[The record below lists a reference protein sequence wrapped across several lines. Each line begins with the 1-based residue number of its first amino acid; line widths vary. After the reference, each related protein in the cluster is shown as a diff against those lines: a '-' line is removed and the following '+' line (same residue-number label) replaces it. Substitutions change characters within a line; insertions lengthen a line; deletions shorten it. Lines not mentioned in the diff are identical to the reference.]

1 MRRTTIPTTALLM
14 ALASPLAAQDLCGGK
29 GAGGQWVGGSEES
42 SDITTTEAYQE
53 QMALVL
59 GGNAY
64 VGLFSLSEPTEVR
77 IEAAGRGGGDPL
89 IEVFDAAGGIVA
101 TDDDSGG
108 GGAARSEVS
117 LEAGTY
123 CVNMKP
129 YDSGPMTAFLRVG
142 RMDQEPLAEGSSASG
157 EGTSPSNDCSAAT
170 PMGEIGA
177 VNAASVDETSHWSF
191 TLSEPTAITITANG
205 DGADPTIALYD
216 SDGTTLAE
224 NDDFDGLNSR
234 ITQSNPL
241 PAGDYCIGMGAL
253 SDTSVPIATTVTVY
267 DAAAELAA
275 LYARGE
281 AAPPLDG
288 SVAVTAMGEI
298 TSRSRQDIQV
308 GSEVAWFSMDIADS
322 SLILIEAIA
331 AGDGGDPW
339 LVIYDDLGRKVG
351 ENDDNDGLNSL
362 LTARVQK
369 GTYIFGV
376 KQVGD
381 SQGFVRLLVERYVP
395 AE

>member
-1 MRRTTIPTTALLM
+1 MRRTTISTTAILI
-14 ALASPLAAQDLCGGK
+14 ALASPLAAQDFCGGK
-29 GAGGQWVGGSEES
+29 GAGGQWIGGTEDA
-42 SDITTTEAYQE
+42 SDITTSAAYQE

-101 TDDDSGG
+101 SDDDSGG
-108 GGAARSEVS
+108 GGAARSEVT

-142 RMDQEPLAEGSSASG
+142 RMDQEPLTDGS
-157 EGTSPSNDCSAAT
+157 GTSGGESPTKDCSAAT
-170 PMGEIGA
+170 PMGAMGSA
-177 VNAASVDETSHWSF
+177 NTASVDETSHWSF
-191 TLSEPTAITITANG
+191 TLAEPTAITITANS
-205 DGADPTIALYD
+205 DDADPSIALYN
-216 SDGTTLAE
+216 SDGATLAE
-224 NDDFDGLNSR
+224 NDDHDGLNSK
-234 ITQSNPL
+234 IVQSTPL
-241 PAGDYCIGMGAL
+241 PAGIYCIGMGAL
-253 SDTSVPIATTVTVY
+253 SDTAQPITTIVSVY
-267 DAAAELAA
+267 DAAAELAG

-288 SVAVTAMGEI
+288 SVEVTALGEAAG
-298 TSRSRQDIQV
+298 RLRQDAQI
-308 GSEVAWFSMDIADS
+308 GSDVSWYSVDINEA
-322 SLILIEAIA
+322 SLLLIEAIA
-331 AGDGGDPW
+331 AGDNGDPW
-339 LVIYDDLGRKVG
+339 LVMYDDLGRKIG

-362 LTARVQK
+362 LTARVQP

-376 KQVGD
+376 KQVGY
-381 SQGFVRLLVERYVP
+381 SQGFIRLLIERYVP
-395 AE
+395 AQ